1 MLGLTSLEVY
11 NSVFYITEE
20 KNIIEFYTDTFDE
33 FSFDKVKDEL
43 EEVLSFSD
51 TTPSHL
57 QHEILGPR
65 NIETYKNLR
74 LENTSTDC
82 YYMLIMGNARSPCG
96 DFECYL
102 RIVVALEENEIQLTL
117 NQYKS
122 FFFADEVSPDIYTIE
137 DISKAVYT
145 MGDHNGTLWIEYG
158 DTGMKTKIVL
168 IRFGGTFG
176 TLRFDEKSFF

>member
-11 NSVFYITEE
+11 NSVFCITEE
-20 KNIIEFYTDTFDE
+20 NNIIEFYTDTFDE

-43 EEVLSFSD
+43 AEILSFSD
-51 TTPSHL
+51 ISPSHL
-57 QHEILGPR
+57 QREILGPR
-65 NIETYKNLR
+65 NIETYKKLR
-74 LENTSTDC
+74 LEKSSTDC
-82 YYMLIMGNARSPCG
+82 YFMLIMGNARSPCG

-122 FFFADEVSPDIYTIE
+122 NFFADEVSPCIYTIE

-145 MGDHNGTLWIEYG
+145 MGDHNGTL
-158 DTGMKTKIVL
+158 
-168 IRFGGTFG
+168 
-176 TLRFDEKSFF
+176 